1 MTMERQPPNA
11 SNGLL
16 RRLGYLAIGIAI
28 GIPIAGYYQSQ
39 RKKAV
44 TQQQQ
49 ERAEA
54 AQAEGTGSETPET
67 DSPGTEAVPPA
78 ESEPVQP

>member
-1 MTMERQPPNA
+1 MTMERQSPNA

-54 AQAEGTGSETPET
+54 AQAEGAGSDTPET
-67 DSPGTEAVPPA
+67 GSPGTESVPPA